1 MGGEGEVRHNL
12 RGVNSG
18 VNGRD
23 EETGGVAMVGMGG
36 SAGVGAGNGGG
47 VAMVGM
53 GGSTGVGAGVK
64 APSLWFK
71 NYQLSFYSI
80 PFALL
85 YIFLVEPKENIR

>member
-1 MGGEGEVRHNL
+1 MEV
-12 RGVNSG
+12 
-18 VNGRD
+18 
-23 EETGGVAMVGMGG
+23 
-36 SAGVGAGNGGG
+36 
-47 VAMVGM
+47 
-53 GGSTGVGAGVK
+53 GVGAGVK